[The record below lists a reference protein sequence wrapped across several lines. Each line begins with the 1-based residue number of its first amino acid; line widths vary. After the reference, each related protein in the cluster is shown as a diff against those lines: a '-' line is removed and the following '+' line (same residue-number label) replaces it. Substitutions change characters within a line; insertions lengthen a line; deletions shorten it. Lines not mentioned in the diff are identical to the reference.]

1 MIVKFEKQKTMIKTF
16 IKVST
21 MINF

>member
-1 MIVKFEKQKTMIKTF
+1 MLALF

-21 MINF
+21 M